1 MVVMVPWPLVMVLWL
16 VTIGAQAEPQAQ
28 AQTQA
33 QAQAHVQAQAQ
44 VQADVNGALAGG
56 EVALA
61 NGYW

>member
-1 MVVMVPWPLVMVLWL
+1 MPWPLVMVLWL

-44 VQADVNGALAGG
+44 AQVQADVNGALAGG